1 MILSPT
7 KYLFQLGKSNVS
19 IVGVYRDR
27 DRIIPNATN
36 LSPTQHDNKSGL
48 LLIPEPTL
56 LCPKDAVQIEQLV
69 RIAWPAAKIN
79 AQHQYCHSKTCTN
92 TNLPQQSLVTI
103 ETVQFSIIASTM
115 NDLRCEG
122 NQKCNCKK
130 NIMRIHVSII
140 HYPKTIV
147 EVCSMRAFE
156 FQLD

>member
-56 LCPKDAVQIEQLV
+56 LCPKDAVWCESHGQQPKLMPSINIAIRKHVPTQICPNSRLLLS
-69 RIAWPAAKIN
+69 K
-79 AQHQYCHSKTCTN
+79 QY
-92 TNLPQQSLVTI
+92 NLALLQAP
-103 ETVQFSIIASTM
+103 
-115 NDLRCEG
+115 
-122 NQKCNCKK
+122 
-130 NIMRIHVSII
+130 
-140 HYPKTIV
+140 
-147 EVCSMRAFE
+147 
-156 FQLD
+156 